1 MENFNLT
8 RGYER
13 FEALMSDLTTS
24 ENESGMKLFTALL
37 SPNVGVMEVGKLEFN
52 DDNCTVKQ
60 NGFVPS
66 FKKLAYSV
74 LYTLQKQN
82 NVSVTDVFKTYQSGS
97 YNSIIP
103 KESSV
108 SSVDNS
114 KFNDEIQE
122 NSDAMANY
130 ETVTTEDGQDF
141 LIDMLDLLE
150 DMTEEEMSDEG
161 LRANGIFKWN
171 EEVSSS
177 TSYAINNPKSL
188 KRGKIIPCDDNSW
201 QIECPHTGSRNVYR
215 ISTSVYASV
224 ETDVP
229 FYVNISLPDLEI

>member
-8 RGYER
+8 RGRER

-24 ENESGMKLFTALL
+24 ENETGMKLFTALL
-37 SPNVGVMEVGKLEFN
+37 SPNVGVMEVGKLEF
-52 DDNCTVKQ
+52 DEDNLSLKL
-60 NGFVPS
+60 NGFAPS

-74 LYTLQKQN
+74 LYTLQNKQN
-82 NVSVTDVFKTYQSGS
+82 VSLSDIFKTYQSGA
-97 YNSIIP
+97 YNALMP
-103 KESSV
+103 KESS
-108 SSVDNS
+108 STSVDNEKLS
-114 KFNDEIQE
+114 LEIQE
-122 NSDAMANY
+122 NSDSMANY

-141 LIDMLDLLE
+141 LIDMLNLIE
-150 DMTEEEMSDEG
+150 DMTEEELSDEG

-188 KRGKIIPCDDNSW
+188 KRGKIIACEDNSW

-224 ETDVP
+224 ETDQP

>member
-8 RGYER
+8 RGRER

-37 SPNVGVMEVGKLEFN
+37 SSNVGVMEVGKLEF
-52 DDNCTVKQ
+52 DEETFVLKM
-60 NGFVPS
+60 NGFAPS

-74 LYTLQKQN
+74 LYTLQNQD
-82 NVSVTDVFKTYQSGS
+82 NVSVSDIYKNYQSGVYS
-97 YNSIIP
+97 AIIP
-103 KESSV
+103 KESS
-108 SSVDNS
+108 STSEDNS
-114 KFNDEIQE
+114 KINLEIQE
-122 NSDAMANY
+122 NSDAIANY

-141 LIDMLDLLE
+141 LIDMLNLIE
-150 DMTEEEMSDEG
+150 DMTEEELSDEG

-171 EEVSSS
+171 EEVSPSS
-177 TSYAINNPKSL
+177 SYAINNPKSL

-224 ETDVP
+224 ETDQP
-229 FYVNISLPDLEI
+229 FYVNISLPDLEF